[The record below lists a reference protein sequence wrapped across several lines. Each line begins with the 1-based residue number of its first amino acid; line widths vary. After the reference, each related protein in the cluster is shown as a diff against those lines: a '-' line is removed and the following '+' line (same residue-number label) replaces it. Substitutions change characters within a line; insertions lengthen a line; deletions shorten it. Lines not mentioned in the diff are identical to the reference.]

1 MSTPSDDFFNNPA
14 QIAFCNTSMR
24 QRTQQA
30 CDKCRERK
38 TKCSGE
44 KPVCKR
50 CSTRGLICQ
59 YSARESRP
67 RGSVH
72 SLRNSVSSIELRG
85 ESGAQAYQM
94 HREKQREREYYQ
106 SMRQNSSNIIPYE
119 LASQTPPNHYLR
131 NQPHLMNSSPV
142 PFQSCSQPSSLSG
155 SPVFPSFS
163 PQQIDFSP
171 TSSDGSFTVFPD
183 LPPSTGPS
191 GHQIRRAHSQSA
203 LPHYPNFQ
211 SMAFTSSLSRGGTAP
226 QPQRHQH
233 QHARSLDML
242 DMYDRHG
249 VPPQPAVPKYMI
261 PECHDLDPHY
271 PPPLLEGPPLT
282 QSPFSVDA
290 ETSSMASEGDSI
302 LRTPPSQPMI
312 YNPTPS
318 LPLLLQN
325 VQMLDIKAEQQEYEG
340 GHGNW

>member
-1 MSTPSDDFFNNPA
+1 MSTLSDDFFNNPA

-67 RGSVH
+67 RGGVH

-106 SMRQNSSNIIPYE
+106 SLRQNSSNIIPYE

-131 NQPHLMNSSPV
+131 KQPHLMNSSPD
-142 PFQSCSQPSSLSG
+142 PFQSYSQPSSLSG

-203 LPHYPNFQ
+203 LPHYSNFQ
-211 SMAFTSSLSRGGTAP
+211 SMAFTPSLSHSGTAP
-226 QPQRHQH
+226 QPQPHQH

-242 DMYDRHG
+242 DMYDPRG
-249 VPPQPAVPKYMI
+249 VPPQAAVPKYN
-261 PECHDLDPHY
+261 LDAQY
-271 PPPLLEGPPLT
+271 PPPLAEGPPLS
-282 QSPFSVDA
+282 QSPFSIDA
-290 ETSSMASEGDSI
+290 ETSSMASESDSI

-340 GHGNW
+340 GHGKW